1 MFHCF
6 TQAFIVV
13 LSVTIHGVVSYQ
25 NIKCTNTA
33 KGLSL
38 YANRY
43 YPINNPSNSYK
54 NIYNAEQ
61 QIKKLNSNNVT
72 QQIKELNE
80 ILANEILSNEERL
93 EKMNKLFE
101 GIGVKKNL
109 KSNIEIKLNRLYF
122 PLIIKEIQ
130 QGSKN
135 KIIDDN
141 KRQYQ
146 ENRYQKND
154 DNDQDYHDD
163 EDDDDDDDDFMKTD
177 YERNK
182 NKYDI
187 DENDEFD
194 IYGRSKK
201 DRFRMVLEKMKSSKK
216 KTYKKTDNFEMN
228 SGSSITFK
236 DIGGYDNIKKEL
248 EQCIDIISNYT
259 KYAKYNVRIPKGL
272 IFEGPPGNGKTLF
285 AKALA
290 GESNTNFISVSGSQ
304 FQDKYVGVGS
314 SRVRELFEFS
324 RQNVPCIIF
333 IDEIDAVGRKRSGDD
348 ASSGERDNT
357 LNELLISLDGFKQ
370 TAGIFV
376 IGATNRA
383 DLLDPALV
391 RPGRIDKRIFIN
403 NPDRVTR
410 KSIIEIHSSGKP
422 YDISITVENLIE
434 QTNGLS
440 GAQIEN
446 LLNEAMLNA
455 LKEERYV
462 FNNHDIDVIMNKMI
476 AGWQP
481 NDHQLTKPLIDQI
494 AIHELGHAVVGMVC
508 KHHSKMTKV
517 IINLSSPRS
526 PAYTIF
532 ENSPNNF
539 LTREYLF
546 EHLMVLLSGRIAE
559 ETFYD
564 ISVTTGAINDFE
576 EALKLAEKMVCYYG
590 MGKNIIYP
598 SLSDKYKEIID
609 LEVSTLIHEAYQQ
622 AEFVIHNFKELIIEG
637 SEILKQEKVLTS
649 ETLMEV
655 INMKYRHLYENMAN
669 IKFCK

>member
-6 TQAFIVV
+6 TQTFVIF
-13 LSVTIHGVVSYQ
+13 LFTIHDVTSFK
-25 NIKCTNTA
+25 NTKCTNTA
-33 KGLSL
+33 KDVCL
-38 YANRY
+38 YVNRY

-61 QIKKLNSNNVT
+61 QIKKLNSKNVT
-72 QQIKELNE
+72 KQINELNE
-80 ILANEILSNEERL
+80 ILANEMLSTEEIF
-93 EKMNKLFE
+93 EKMNNIFE
-101 GIGVKKNL
+101 GMGVKKNP
-109 KSNIEIKLNRLYF
+109 KSNIEVKLNRLYI
-122 PLIIKEIQ
+122 PLIIKEIKQ
-130 QGSKN
+130 NAERGVL
-135 KIIDDN
+135 DDD
-141 KRQYQ
+141 YDD
-146 ENRYQKND
+146 D
-154 DNDQDYHDD
+154 DND
-163 EDDDDDDDDFMKTD
+163 MKIE
-177 YERNK
+177 YEPNK
-182 NKYDI
+182 NNYDI
-187 DENDEFD
+187 DETDDFD

-201 DRFRMVLEKMKSSKK
+201 ERIKTALQGLKNSKK
-216 KTYKKTDNFEMN
+216 KGYKKTDNFEMN
-228 SGSSITFK
+228 SGSSIMFK

-248 EQCIDIISNYT
+248 QQCIDMISNYT
-259 KYAKYNVRIPKGL
+259 KYAKYNVRVPKGL

-290 GESNTNFISVSGSQ
+290 GESNTNFISVSGAQ

-314 SRVRELFEFS
+314 SRVRELFDFS
-324 RQNVPCIIF
+324 RQNIPCIIF
-333 IDEIDAVGRKRSGDD
+333 IDEIDAVGRKRSGEDS
-348 ASSGERDNT
+348 ASGERDNT

-403 NPDRVTR
+403 NPDVVTR

-422 YDISITVENLIE
+422 HDISITVENLVE
-434 QTNGLS
+434 QTDGLS

-462 FNNHDIDVIMNKMI
+462 FDSRDIDITMNKMI

-517 IINLSSPRS
+517 IINLSAPRS

-539 LTREYLF
+539 LTRENLF

-559 ETFYD
+559 ESFYG

-576 EALKLAEKMVCYYG
+576 ESLKLAEKMVCYYG

-622 AEFVIHNFKELIIEG
+622 AEFIVHNFKELIVEG

-655 INMKYRHLYENMAN
+655 IDKKYRHLYENMSN

>member
-1 MFHCF
+1 MFHSF
-6 TQAFIVV
+6 IQAFIIVF
-13 LSVTIHGVVSYQ
+13 SVTIHGVASFQ
-25 NIKCTNTA
+25 NTKNTNIA
-33 KGLSL
+33 KDVSL
-38 YANRY
+38 YANRC

-101 GIGVKKNL
+101 GIGVRKNP
-109 KSNIEIKLNRLYF
+109 KSNIEVKLNRLYI

-135 KIIDDN
+135 KINDDN
-141 KRQYQ
+141 KRQYR
-146 ENRYQKND
+146 EDRYKKDIQD
-154 DNDQDYHDD
+154 DDYDD
-163 EDDDDDDDDFMKTD
+163 EDDYEDDDDDDFMKTD
-177 YERNK
+177 YEKNK

-187 DENDEFD
+187 DENDNFD
-194 IYGRSKK
+194 IYGRAKK
-201 DRFRMVLEKMKSSKK
+201 DRLKMVLQKMKNSKK
-216 KTYKKTDNFEMN
+216 RTYKKTDNFEMN
-228 SGSSITFK
+228 LGSSIMFK
-236 DIGGYDNIKKEL
+236 DIGGYNNIKKEL
-248 EQCIDIISNYT
+248 EQCIDVISNYT

-304 FQDKYVGVGS
+304 FQDKYIGVGP
-314 SRVRELFEFS
+314 SRVRELFDFA

-333 IDEIDAVGRKRSGDD
+333 IDEIDAVGRKRSGEDS
-348 ASSGERDNT
+348 AAGERDNT

-383 DLLDPALV
+383 DLLDPALI

-403 NPDRVTR
+403 NPDAVTR

-422 YDISITVENLIE
+422 HDISITVENLVE
-434 QTNGLS
+434 QTDGLS

-455 LKEERYV
+455 LKEDRYV
-462 FNNHDIDVIMNKMI
+462 FDNSDIDVIMNKMI

-517 IINLSSPRS
+517 VINLSAPRS

-532 ENSPNNF
+532 ENSHNNF
-539 LTREYLF
+539 LTREHLF

-590 MGKNIIYP
+590 MGKNVIYP
-598 SLSDKYKEIID
+598 SLSDKYREMID
-609 LEVSTLIHEAYQQ
+609 LEVSKLIQEAYQE
-622 AEFVIHNFKELIIEG
+622 AEFIIHNFKELIVEG

-655 INMKYRHLYENMAN
+655 INNKYRHLYENMSN